1 MYVYIYI
8 YILIHICIFK
18 SDHSIRK
25 IEHSAM
31 AERQREKRKEKPEKT
46 PDSEEDSEAEDAPH
60 HQMQPFQ
67 LAKDIMDV
75 VDPTAPNMIA
85 FHDGKT

>member
-1 MYVYIYI
+1 
-8 YILIHICIFK
+8 
-18 SDHSIRK
+18 
-25 IEHSAM
+25 M